1 MMKNQKFTIILWLM
15 LLLVSQVNVAQQDV
29 FPYELKKQE
38 VERLADSLHVRLL
51 LDVSAVSLASDRS
64 IIYTPVLSAG
74 DSMHVMPSIVLNGKR
89 RHILYQ
95 RLDRQEVEE
104 FAYRRTNGQQQAID
118 YQISLPFAQWMEMA
132 EVSLITDDC
141 GCGWESLTKQRKP
154 LFSVRLVQ
162 PEEPLVPQ
170 LVYVMPEV
178 EVVKDRSL
186 EGRAYLD
193 FPLDEIEIYPQYRN
207 NPLELAKIHQTI
219 ESVRTDPF
227 ATIHTIRIKGFASP
241 EGSYAHN
248 AYLAENRAKAL
259 LAYVS
264 RLHELKDV
272 SWQVDFEPEDWEG
285 FERMVAASKLSDKQE
300 LLAIIRNT
308 RITDPDH
315 KEKLIKQLNG
325 GRSYPALLEEIL
337 PALRHSDY
345 VVGYTICHF
354 SVEDARE
361 LVFTNPRVLSLNE
374 MFLAAQTFEA
384 GSDRFNEIFET
395 AVRLYP
401 DDPVSNLNAAV
412 TALRQE
418 RLDLAETYL
427 AKSLVCPER
436 QLAASVVCMMQGRWQ
451 EAAAQLKM
459 LLQEPS
465 VSKAAQENLRQVQQ
479 KLDRMSNSHDE

>member
-1 MMKNQKFTIILWLM
+1 MMKNQKFTIVLCLM
-15 LLLVSQVNVAQQDV
+15 FLLVSQMNVAQQEL

-38 VERLADSLHVRLL
+38 VERLSDSLHVRLL
-51 LDVSAVSLASDRS
+51 LDVSAVSMASDRS

-95 RLDRQEVEE
+95 RLDRQDVEE
-104 FAYRRTNGQQQAID
+104 YAYRRTNGQQQAID
-118 YQISLPFAQWMEMA
+118 YRVSFPFSKWMETA
-132 EVSLITDDC
+132 EVSLVTDDC
-141 GCGWESLTKQRKP
+141 GCGWERLKNHREP

-170 LVYVMPEV
+170 LVYVMPEA
-178 EVVKDRSL
+178 EVVKDRVL

-259 LAYVS
+259 LTYVS
-264 RLHELKDV
+264 RLHEMKDV

-285 FERMVAASKLSDKQE
+285 FERMVKESHLPDKQE
-300 LLAIIRNT
+300 LLAIIQNT
-308 RITDPDH
+308 RIKDMDQ
-315 KEKLIKQLNG
+315 KERLIKQLNG
-325 GRSYPALLEEIL
+325 GRSYPTLLEEIL

-354 SVEDARE
+354 TVEDARE

-384 GSDRFNEIFET
+384 GSARFNEIFET

-412 TALRQE
+412 TALRQK

-427 AKSLVCPER
+427 ANALVSPER
-436 QLAASVVCMMQGRWQ
+436 QLAESVKCMLQGRWQ
-451 EAAAQLKM
+451 EAAAQLNL

-465 VSKAAQENLRQVQQ
+465 VSQAAQENLRQVQL